1 MLFVILSQ
9 FLIADEQQVV
19 VSQAVQVKPSYA
31 VKLSQDKMR
40 TDNTSCSFN
49 ENKTEFNQSHQ
60 ADDDFGDED
69 QYTPY
74 FSPKHDIIGILMALI
89 IVLLNSWVFVL
100 VAKKRSLRTPTNFF
114 LVGLAASDFL
124 TGLIS
129 LPLSITCNIF
139 QEHGMCFTTI
149 YIWMFTSFLAVSHI
163 SAVTADRFIA
173 IMFSLRYPQ
182 IVTKHRSYI
191 ALGFVWVSSL
201 LVSLMQLWWLRPAN
215 YDPHES
221 VPEDQRQNE
230 VAFSIACFVVYL
242 GIPVAFMAFT
252 YLMILREVRRQSRRE
267 FLNVPADVKEQRQWR
282 KREGKAASIFLV
294 MFLTHVMCWLPFFL
308 LRYQQ
313 AYDAFF
319 LPMWAE
325 YMFGYLRFAS
335 SFLNPCFYVFGKH
348 DFRKAWDYPCKEQ
361 GRNRAKSDLVM
372 IMSSHV

>member
-1 MLFVILSQ
+1 
-9 FLIADEQQVV
+9 
-19 VSQAVQVKPSYA
+19 
-31 VKLSQDKMR
+31 MR
-40 TDNTSCSFN
+40 TDNTSCSFY
-49 ENKTEFNQSHQ
+49 ENKTEFNRSHQ
-60 ADDDFGDED
+60 EDDGFGDED
-69 QYTPY
+69 PYTPY
-74 FSPKHDIIGILMALI
+74 FSPKYDIIGILMALV
-89 IVLLNSWVFVL
+89 IVLLNSWVFIL
-100 VAKKRSLRTPTNFF
+100 VAKKRSLRSPTNFF
-114 LVGLAASDFL
+114 LVGLAVSDFL

-173 IMFSLRYPQ
+173 IIFSLRYPQ
-182 IVTKHRSYI
+182 IVTKRRSYI

-201 LVSLMQLWWLRPAN
+201 LVSLMQLWWLKPSN

-313 AYDAFF
+313 AYGAFF
-319 LPMWAE
+319 LPTWAE

-348 DFRKAWDYPCKEQ
+348 DFRKAWDYPCKEH

>member
-1 MLFVILSQ
+1 MLFVFFSQ
-9 FLIADEQQVV
+9 FLIADEKQILV
-19 VSQAVQVKPSYA
+19 QATQEKPSSA
-31 VKLSQDKMR
+31 LERNSEKMR
-40 TDNTSCSFN
+40 TDNTSCSFS
-49 ENKTEFNQSHQ
+49 ENKTEFNQSHP
-60 ADDDFGDED
+60 AGDDEFGDDEP
-69 QYTPY
+69 YTPY
-74 FSPKHDIIGILMALI
+74 FSPKHDIIGILMAFI
-89 IVLLNSWVFVL
+89 IVLINSWVFIL
-100 VAKKRSLRTPTNFF
+100 VSKKRSLRTPTNFF

-139 QEHGMCFTTI
+139 QEHGMCFATI

-163 SAVTADRFIA
+163 SAVTADRFMA

-182 IVTKHRSYI
+182 IVTKRRCYI

-201 LVSLMQLWWLRPAN
+201 LVSLMQLWWLRPTN
-215 YDPHES
+215 YDPQES

-230 VAFSIACFVVYL
+230 IAFSIACFVVYL

-252 YLMILREVRRQSRRE
+252 YLMILREVRRQNRRE
-267 FLNVPADVKEQRQWR
+267 FLNVPADLQEQRKWR

-294 MFLTHVMCWLPFFL
+294 MFLTHVTCWLPFFL

-319 LPMWAE
+319 LPTWAE

-348 DFRKAWDYPCKEQ
+348 DFRKAWDYPCKEHQ
-361 GRNRAKSDLVM
+361 RNRAKSDLVM
-372 IMSSHV
+372 IMSSNV